1 MDGSGRIIEVDFSL
15 LEQQLL
21 GDRAIVR
28 EVLALFGEHAR
39 TVLPQLDPHG
49 SADAWRKAA
58 HGLRGAAL
66 GIGANALAQA
76 CHDAEEAPDASP
88 QEKAAARVRIAERL
102 GAALADIALYTT
114 R

>member
-1 MDGSGRIIEVDFSL
+1 MDGSGRVIDVDFSL
-15 LEQQLL
+15 LEQQLA

-28 EVLALFGEHAR
+28 EVLALFSEHAR
-39 TVLPQLDPHG
+39 AVLPQLDPRG

-66 GIGANALAQA
+66 GIGANALAKA
-76 CHDAEEAPDASP
+76 CNDAEEAPHASP
-88 QEKAAARVRIAERL
+88 KDKEAARARIAECL
-102 GAALADIALYTT
+102 GAALTDIALYTA